1 VTGPPGFEPRPH
13 ITEAEFFAAIQRVL
27 LDEWHQLVAAG
38 YLTEQGLLAVRSRL
52 IHGGEFT
59 RDANRHLLL
68 LQVRDAYA
76 AAKGIEPDDIPIDD
90 ELAVPDDASEFDE
103 PPES

>member
-38 YLTEQGLLAVRSRL
+38 FLTEQGLLAVRSRL

-76 AAKGIEPDDIPIDD
+76 AAKGIDPEQVPI
-90 ELAVPDDASEFDE
+90 EESLQAPDDASELDD
-103 PPES
+103 PES